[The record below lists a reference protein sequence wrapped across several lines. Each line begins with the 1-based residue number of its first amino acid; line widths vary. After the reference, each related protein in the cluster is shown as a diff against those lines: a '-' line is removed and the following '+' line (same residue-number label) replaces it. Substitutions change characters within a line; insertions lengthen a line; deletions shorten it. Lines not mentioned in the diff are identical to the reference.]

1 MVRHYICNIKKEDYQ
16 MQIYVNAKARCD
28 GDGSKERPFKRIN
41 DAAKIAMPGDEV
53 LVLPGV
59 YREYVNPI
67 HSGTAENRIVYRSVE
82 PLGAIISG
90 AEEVKNWKH
99 FCQDIWVTH
108 IPNGVFNDYNPY
120 NTPVYGD
127 WYFAKDERHTG
138 CVYLNDKAM
147 YEALTLTEC
156 DHAPVYE
163 PSWEHEWTR
172 YKWYAECER
181 DETVIYANF
190 QGKDPREEKVEINV
204 RRECFMPS
212 EEHVDFITL
221 SGFYIEKAATTWA
234 PPAAYQDGMV
244 GPHWAYGW
252 IIEDC
257 EIVNSKCCGISLGK
271 YYDAENDHYF
281 TRKHVK
287 SATQMERD
295 AVCRG
300 QYHGWLKEKVGS
312 HIIRRCNIHDCQ
324 QTGIVGRM
332 GCVFSTI
339 EDNHIHHI
347 NNMMELGGAEISA
360 IKLHAAI
367 DVVIRRNHIHHST
380 MGIWLDW
387 EAQGARVSQNL
398 LHDNDVPEGST
409 KLEGGMES
417 QDIFVEVGHGPTLID
432 NNIMLSRY
440 GLRVATEGVA
450 MVHNLVLG
458 AFTMV
463 GSGVDN
469 WVDGREQRRY
479 TPYHIR
485 HRTEV
490 AGMMTILHG
499 DNRFYNNI
507 FVQGH
512 PITNEEPKESP
523 FYQQV
528 GTHVWD
534 EYPTYKEWIAKFDME
549 EEKPDMG
556 KLEPAHFS
564 HLPVWADGNVYL
576 AGAKAWKKEKH
587 NLVKDDADVQ
597 IELVE
602 EDGQYRLST
611 NLYDY
616 LDGFTT
622 GIINSDVLGKAFE
635 PEQRFEERD
644 GSDIVFQSDYLGNHR
659 GVSTIPGPFADVKEL
674 DEVIWID

>member
-1 MVRHYICNIKKEDYQ
+1 MVRHYICNIKKEGYQ

-450 MVHNLVLG
+450 MVHNLILG

-597 IELVE
+597 IELLE

>member
-1 MVRHYICNIKKEDYQ
+1 

-53 LVLPGV
+53 LVMPGV

-147 YEALTLTEC
+147 YEALTLPEC

-190 QGKDPREEKVEINV
+190 QGKDPRKEKVEINV

-287 SATQMERD
+287 SPTQMERD

-300 QYHGWLKEKVGS
+300 QYHGWLKEKIGS

-440 GLRVATEGVA
+440 GLRIATEGVA
-450 MVHNLVLG
+450 MVHNLILG

-512 PITNEEPKESP
+512 PIMNEEPKESP
-523 FYQQV
+523 FHQQV

-549 EEKPDMG
+549 EERPDMG

>member
-1 MVRHYICNIKKEDYQ
+1 MVRYFICNIKKEGYQ

-450 MVHNLVLG
+450 MVHNLILG

-659 GVSTIPGPFADVKEL
+659 GVSTIPGPFVDVKEL

>member
-1 MVRHYICNIKKEDYQ
+1 MVRHYICKIKKEGYQ

-450 MVHNLVLG
+450 MVHNLILG

-597 IELVE
+597 IELLE

>member
-1 MVRHYICNIKKEDYQ
+1 MVRHYICKIKKEGYQ

-147 YEALTLTEC
+147 YEALTLPEC

-287 SATQMERD
+287 SPTQMERD

-300 QYHGWLKEKVGS
+300 QYHGWLKERVGS

-450 MVHNLVLG
+450 MVHNLILG

-597 IELVE
+597 IELLE

>member
-1 MVRHYICNIKKEDYQ
+1 MVRYFICNIKKEGYQ

-287 SATQMERD
+287 SPTQMERD

-300 QYHGWLKEKVGS
+300 QYHGWLKEKIGS

-450 MVHNLVLG
+450 MVHNLILG

-485 HRTEV
+485 HRTKV

-523 FYQQV
+523 FHQQV

-597 IELVE
+597 IELLE